1 MAAVTPDL
9 PARPAIASAPNL
21 RDIGGW
27 PLPQGGRVRSGV
39 VYRSAGLDRLDDEGL
54 AAFGELGVRTVF
66 DLRTAVEVAERPD
79 NLPEGIHLVCLDV
92 LADAEHAAPA
102 ELQRIFSDPAT
113 AGDHLVDGQAER
125 YFEDAYRGFVTLPSA
140 RAAYRQLF
148 EGVAAADG
156 PALLHCATGK
166 DRTGWA
172 TAALLLLLGVSK
184 EHVMEDYLLTNT
196 DLLPM
201 VQPWIDQFRDNGG
214 DPALL
219 MPVLGVQESYLEA
232 ALEQMHASFGTVEE
246 YAVRGL
252 GLAPATLTA
261 LRARL
266 VDTSVTERRGEV

>member
-1 MAAVTPDL
+1 MAPVAPDRRT
-9 PARPAIASAPNL
+9 RPVIASAPNL
-21 RDIGGW
+21 RDVGGW
-27 PLPQGGRVRSGV
+27 PLLQGGSVRTGV
-39 VYRSAGLDRLDDEGL
+39 VYRSAGLDRLDDDGR
-54 AAFGELGVRTVF
+54 AAFDGLGVGTVF

-79 NLPEGIHLVCLDV
+79 NLPEATQLVCLDV

-125 YFEDAYRGFVTLPSA
+125 YFEDAYRGFVTLRSA
-140 RAAYRQLF
+140 RTAYRRLF

-156 PALLHCATGK
+156 PVLLHCATGK

-172 TAALLLLLGVSK
+172 TAALLLLLGVSM
-184 EHVMEDYLLTNT
+184 EHVREDYLLTNT

-219 MPVLGVQESYLEA
+219 LPVLGVQESYLEA
-232 ALEQMHASFGTVEE
+232 AVEEMHASFGTIEE
-246 YAVRGL
+246 YAVTGL
-252 GLAPATLTA
+252 GLSADTLTA
-261 LRARL
+261 LRTRL
-266 VDTSVTERRGEV
+266 VDASDTERRAQV